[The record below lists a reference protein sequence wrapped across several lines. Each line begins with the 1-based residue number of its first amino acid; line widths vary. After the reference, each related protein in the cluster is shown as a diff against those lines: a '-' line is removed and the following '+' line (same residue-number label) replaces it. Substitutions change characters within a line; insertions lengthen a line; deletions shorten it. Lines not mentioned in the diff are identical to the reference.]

1 MGVSIEQCDGIK
13 WSKIYDQRYYINII
27 IYNGIM
33 ECSKENSGKS
43 THLIYFLKKLGN
55 DSKEAFHL
63 NNAKLLKCWL
73 TILQK

>member
-1 MGVSIEQCDGIK
+1 MTRGTTSTSSYTVA
-13 WSKIYDQRYYINII
+13 R
-27 IYNGIM
+27 IM